1 MSIVLEGSTSGS
13 VTLQEPAI
21 AGTTVLDL
29 PAVSGTLITTGT
41 TGQVIASGALPIGS
55 VLQVVQ
61 GTTSTFTAITS
72 TSYTD
77 TNLSA
82 TITPKFSTSKILAI
96 VTQSA
101 YTGIN
106 ANTMMTAAVQL
117 VRASTSVYIVGY
129 AVGGRAGTS
138 VDGYVLMG
146 GLATFSYLDSPATTS
161 ATTYKIQGKTSVAT
175 NFATLYCQDGF
186 SSTIQLLEIAA

>member
-1 MSIVLEGSTSGS
+1 MPLT
-13 VTLQEPAI
+13 
-21 AGTTVLDL
+21 
-29 PAVSGTLITTGT
+29 
-41 TGQVIASGALPIGS
+41 QVQGGMILASGQSIPKAALPTGS

-77 TNLSA
+77 TTLSA
-82 TITPKFSTSKILAI
+82 TITPTSSSSKILAI

-117 VRASTSVYIVGY
+117 VRGSTSIYNINY
-129 AVGGRAGTS
+129 AVGGRAGVS
-138 VDGYVLMG
+138 NDGYVLMG
-146 GLATFSYLDSPATTS
+146 GIASFSYLDSPATTS
-161 ATTYKIQGKTSVAT
+161 ATTYKIQGKTST
-175 NFATLYCQDGF
+175 SSNFATLYCQDGF
-186 SSTIQLLEIAA
+186 TSTIQLLEIAA

>member
-1 MSIVLEGSTSGS
+1 MSTIIDGSAGITFPNSTVQASAGS
-13 VTLQEPAI
+13 VI
-21 AGTTVLDL
+21 
-29 PAVSGTLITTGT
+29 
-41 TGQVIASGALPIGS
+41 
-55 VLQVVQ
+55 QVVQ
-61 GTTSTFTAITS
+61 GTTNSFVSISS

-101 YTGIN
+101 YIGIN

-117 VRASTSVYIVGY
+117 VRGSTSVYNINY

-146 GLATFSYLDSPATTS
+146 GLASFSYMDSPATTS
-161 ATTYKIQGKTSVAT
+161 ATTYKIQGKTST
-175 NFATLYCQDGF
+175 TSNYATLYCQDGF
-186 SSTIQLLEIAA
+186 YSTIQLLEIAA

>member
-1 MSIVLEGSTSGS
+1 MSIVLLGSTSGS
-13 VTLQEPAI
+13 VTLQEPAVS
-21 AGTTVLDL
+21 GTTVLTL
-29 PAVSGTLITTGT
+29 PAVTGNVLT
-41 TGQVIASGALPIGS
+41 DTSPKAGNVI
-55 VLQVVQ
+55 QVVT
-61 GTTSTFTAITS
+61 GSTSTFTAITS

-77 TNLSA
+77 TTLSA
-82 TITPKFSTSKILAI
+82 TITPTSSSSKILAI

-117 VRASTSVYIVGY
+117 VRGSTSVYIVGY

-146 GLATFSYLDSPATTS
+146 GLASFSYLDSPATTS
-161 ATTYKIQGKTSVAT
+161 ATTYKIQGKTST
-175 NFATLYCQDGF
+175 SSNFATLYCQDGF